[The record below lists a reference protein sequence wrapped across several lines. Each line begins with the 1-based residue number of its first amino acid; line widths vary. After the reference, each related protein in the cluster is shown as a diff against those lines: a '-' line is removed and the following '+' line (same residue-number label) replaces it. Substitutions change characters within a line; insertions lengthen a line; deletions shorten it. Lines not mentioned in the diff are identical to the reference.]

1 MKMFLTKAII
11 LKANKV
17 ICLFPLKKKVRLLT
31 MYLKLVIFSAE
42 LTGQL
47 LVPLDKISN

>member
-31 MYLKLVIFSAE
+31 MYLNQVSYFLCRANWTI
-42 LTGQL
+42 TG
-47 LVPLDKISN
+47 PT